1 MKRFFTLI
9 LAILA
14 VMACPPKNLEPE
26 EQDPTVTTK
35 RRRI

>member
-14 VMACPPKNLEPE
+14 VMACPPNLEPE
-26 EQDPTVTTK
+26 EQDPTVTIK
-35 RRRI
+35 RRSI

>member
-14 VMACPPKNLEPE
+14 VMACTPNLEPE

>member
-14 VMACPPKNLEPE
+14 VMACPPKTLNPRSRTL
-26 EQDPTVTTK
+26 Q
-35 RRRI
+35 

>member
-14 VMACPPKNLEPE
+14 VMACTPNLEPE
-26 EQDPTVTTK
+26 GQDIVTTK
-35 RRRI
+35 KRSI